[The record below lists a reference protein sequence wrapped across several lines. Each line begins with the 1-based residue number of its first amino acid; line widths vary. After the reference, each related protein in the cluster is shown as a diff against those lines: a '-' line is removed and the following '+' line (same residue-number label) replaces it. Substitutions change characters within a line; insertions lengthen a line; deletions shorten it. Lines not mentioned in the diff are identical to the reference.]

1 MKGKIMDSKYRI
13 DFDIMRIL
21 LTILVVIG
29 HASYYSHSTI
39 WGGVILIIFIWQ
51 ISHKIRKFI

>member
-1 MKGKIMDSKYRI
+1 MDSKYRI

-39 WGGVILIIFIWQ
+39 WGGGVILIIFIWQ